1 MNTRQLQVQSQLN
14 IPGGNFTLLPVD
26 EQAINKKVD
35 SKLAEVD
42 TKLNGFMT
50 DIQEQIKDL
59 LKRQAPAVDYKGVGH
74 KTWNMQEIT
83 NLQLQQR
90 NKNWAAYPD
99 PSDPTNKNKTSLTNK
114 DYDYYGYFTVP
125 DDGVMTFV
133 SSWGNFY
140 LVFLEPPSL
149 YKSNKIDNAEYR
161 KQYCYFVSEKGSSKD
176 AGESSSQIIVSK
188 GMKLYFCNRGGN
200 DVLYSA
206 SFEPGSTIHFD
217 SWKTIS

>member
-1 MNTRQLQVQSQLN
+1 MQSQLN
-14 IPGGNFTLLPVD
+14 IPNGNFNLLPVD

-50 DIQEQIKDL
+50 DIQEQIKEL
-59 LKRQAPAVDYKGVGH
+59 LKRQAPAVDYKGTGH
-74 KTWNMQEIT
+74 KTWNMQEIS
-83 NLQLQQR
+83 NLQLAQR

-99 PSDPTNKNKTSLTNK
+99 PKDPTNKNKTSLTNK

-133 SSWGNFY
+133 SSWGNLY

-149 YKSNKIDNAEYR
+149 YNSKKIDKAEYR
-161 KQYCYFVSEKGSSKD
+161 KQYCYFVSDSNGGKD
-176 AGESSSQIIVSK
+176 TGGSSSQIIVTK
-188 GMKLYFCNRGGN
+188 GMKLYFCKRDGN
-200 DVLYSA
+200 DVYYSA
-206 SFEPGSTIHFD
+206 GFEPGSTVHFD